1 MTSTRLD
8 LVREGI
14 QKCQTATA
22 AAVKL
27 KGHQD
32 PAVQELA
39 KALHFLAFGVQEIA
53 LAISDEGRLDNL
65 PIQRPK

>member
-14 QKCQTATA
+14 QNCQSATA
-22 AAVKL
+22 IAVQL

-32 PAVQELA
+32 PVVQELA
-39 KALHFLAFGVQEIA
+39 KAIHFLSFGAQQIA

-65 PIQRPK
+65 PIQRAK